1 MASLN
6 KVQIIGHLGADPE
19 TRFTA
24 SGDPITGIRVAA
36 TEKWR
41 DKQTGEMKESTEWFR
56 VTFFGRLAEIA
67 AEYLKKG
74 SQVYVEGRLK
84 TEEYEKD
91 GIKRYATKVI
101 AGELKMLGGAGGEGG
116 GQQRQTQQRE
126 YSRQATNERERS
138 RSAPPASDFDDDDI
152 PFN

>member
-56 VTFFGRLAEIA
+56 VTLFGRLAEIA

-101 AGELKMLGGAGGEGG
+101 AGELKMLGDPRDS
-116 GQQRQTQQRE
+116 GQQRQSPSREQQ
-126 YSRQATNERERS
+126 RQATNERERA
-138 RSAPPASDFDDDDI
+138 RSAPPDDFDDDSI
-152 PFN
+152 PFD

>member
-1 MASLN
+1 MASMN

-19 TRFTA
+19 VRYTA
-24 SGDPITGIRVAA
+24 AGDPITGIRVAA

-41 DKQTGEMKESTEWFR
+41 DKQTGETKESTEWFR

-67 AEYLKKG
+67 SEYLKKG
-74 SQVYVEGRLK
+74 SLVYIEGKLK

-101 AGELKMLGGAGGEGG
+101 AGELKMLGGREDGG
-116 GQQRQTQQRE
+116 GQRRQQEQPRQQQ
-126 YSRQATNERERS
+126 SAPRQAPQQ
-138 RSAPPASDFDDDDI
+138 SAPPSDFYDDDI

>member
-19 TRFTA
+19 TRFA
-24 SGDPITGIRVAA
+24 ANGDPITGIRVAA

-41 DKQTGEMKESTEWFR
+41 DKNTGEQKESTEWFR

-74 SQVYVEGRLK
+74 SQVYVEGKLK

-101 AGELKMLGGAGGEGG
+101 ANEMKMLGGAPES
-116 GQQRQTQQRE
+116 GQQRQAPSREQQ
-126 YSRQATNERERS
+126 RQATMERERS
-138 RSAPPASDFDDDDI
+138 RSAPPTAPYYEDDEI
-152 PFN
+152 PF